1 MISNTNNNIPE
12 VNNSFNATSGFGFNL
27 RDQIIKYLKKWYW
40 FALSATIFL
49 ALAYLKIRYTI
60 PQYNVSSTIMI
71 SQDDNISESELA
83 AFKDL
88 GLVNNT
94 QSTISNEVQII
105 KSRTLITNVVN
116 KLKLNVRY
124 FSEGRILEI
133 ENYPKSLIEIN
144 FLSHD
149 SIVHTK
155 SKVFHVRINSNTSF
169 SFLDEKG
176 KLISD
181 HSFGNT
187 VNDNTVGDIVITPSI
202 DDIKSSIGK
211 IIKIHITP
219 VNLVTEAYR
228 NKLLILP
235 LKNSST
241 VKLSLNDPVKEKA
254 RDVINYLVE
263 EYNTSTIENKKQI
276 SARTAEFINERLNL
290 ISGDLSEVD
299 DEAAGYLSK
308 YGLTSDISAQTQ
320 RVADIDTRNVQ
331 KIAQLNTQL
340 SLIESM
346 RRFVLS
352 QDGRYDLVP
361 ANLGFDD
368 ATISTTVSRYNGL
381 ILQRKRLLKTS
392 SAQNPVVVNIDQQID
407 GLRQV
412 LIGSLNSLKSSINIQ
427 LNSLR
432 TQDKY
437 FSGQLYSAPIRE
449 KEVRV
454 IEREQTIKEQLYLY
468 LLQKRE
474 EAQITSHV
482 TLSNARVIDRASTL
496 SSYPVSPNRKVIYA
510 GAIFVGLLLPFMV
523 IYLSD
528 LFNVKVSS
536 REDLEKIL
544 SMPIVGSIPKI
555 KSKSR
560 VIISQN
566 DRSAIAEAFRILRTN
581 LGFLMAGTNK
591 TVGKV
596 VFVTSTISGE
606 GKTLIS
612 SNLAKILAISGNR
625 VAYLG
630 TDLRDPKFHKF
641 LDLPRGKD
649 TKGLTNYIMNEDIL
663 PEDVIYPGKDKNSF
677 DVIPSGAIPPNPAE
691 LLMQPRVEKMFQY
704 LESNYDYI
712 VVDTAPISLV
722 TDTLL
727 ISHFADLSIYIV
739 RENYTDKRVLQIP
752 ENFYREK
759 RLPNLA
765 VLLNAAGNRAGY
777 NYGYGYGKKS

>member
-1 MISNTNNNIPE
+1 MITNNNNTPV
-12 VNNSFNATSGFGFNL
+12 VNNEFKATSGFGFNL

-40 FALSATIFL
+40 FALSVTIFV
-49 ALAYLKIRYTI
+49 ALAYLKVRYTI
-60 PQYNVSSTIMI
+60 PQYNISSTIMI

-116 KLKLNVRY
+116 NLKLNVRY

-133 ENYPKSLIEIN
+133 ENYPKSLVEIN

-155 SKVFHVRINSNTSF
+155 SRVFHVRIDSNTSF

-176 KLISD
+176 KLLSG
-181 HSFGNT
+181 HAFGNT
-187 VNDNTVGDIVITPSI
+187 VNDKSIGDIVITPSI
-202 DDIKSSIGK
+202 DDIESSIGK
-211 IIKIHITP
+211 IIKIKITP

-254 RDVINYLVE
+254 KDIINNLVE
-263 EYNTSTIENKKQI
+263 EYNKATIENKKQI
-276 SARTAEFINERLNL
+276 SARTADFINERLNL

-299 DEAAGYLSK
+299 DEAAGYLSR

-331 KIAQLNTQL
+331 QIAQLNTQL
-340 SLIESM
+340 NLIESM

-352 QDGRYDLVP
+352 QDGRFDLVP

-392 SAQNPVVVNIDQQID
+392 SVQNPVVVNIDQQID

-482 TLSNARVIDRASTL
+482 TLSNARVIDKASTL
-496 SSYPVSPNRKVIYA
+496 GSYPISPNRKVIYA
-510 GAIFVGLLLPFMV
+510 GALFLGLLLPFMV

-536 REDLEKIL
+536 REDLEKVL
-544 SMPIVGSIPKI
+544 SMPIIGSIPKV
-555 KSKSR
+555 KSKKR
-560 VIISQN
+560 IVISQN
-566 DRSAIAEAFRILRTN
+566 DRSSIAEAFRILRTN

-591 TVGKV
+591 SMGKV
-596 VFVTSTISGE
+596 IFVTSTISGE

-612 SNLAKILAISGNR
+612 SNLAKILAISGNK
-625 VAYLG
+625 VVYLG

-641 LDLPRGKD
+641 LDLPNGKD
-649 TKGLTNYIMNEDIL
+649 TKGLTNYIMNDAL
-663 PEDVIYPGKDKNSF
+663 TPEDVIYSDRDKDLF
-677 DVIPSGAIPPNPAE
+677 DIIPSGAIPPNPAE
-691 LLMQPRVEKMFQY
+691 LLMQPRVEKMFKY
-704 LESNYDYI
+704 LESKYDYI
-712 VVDTAPISLV
+712 VVDTAPVSLV
-722 TDTLL
+722 ADTLL
-727 ISHFADLSIYIV
+727 ISHFSDLSIYIV
-739 RENYTDKRVLQIP
+739 RENYTDKRVLQMP
-752 ENFYREK
+752 ENFYRDK
-759 RLPNLA
+759 RLPNVA
-765 VLLNAAGNRAGY
+765 VLLNAAGNQAGY
-777 NYGYGYGKKS
+777 NYGYGYGKKN